1 MGNLKTK
8 IKEFLK
14 IEYDFGYGSGTPY
27 GYGHGH
33 GYGSGYGH
41 DDCSGWGYGYD
52 PDSLYGYGSGYGYGY
67 GSGSSYGYDICN
79 DPSADLLKFN
89 EFDIYSIDGVPTI
102 ITNIKN
108 NFAKGAIVNKDFTLT
123 PCYIVKGHNLFAHGE
138 TLKKALEDLQ
148 DKIFDELDVDERIKE
163 FNKIFKP
170 NQKYKG
176 HEFYKWHTLLTGS
189 CELGKKAFIKNNNIN
204 LDDEFT
210 VKEFIDI
217 CKNTYGGEIISRL
230 IKEEKE

>member
-1 MGNLKTK
+1 MESLKTK

-14 IEYDFGYGSGTPY
+14 VEYDFGYGSGTPY
-27 GYGHGH
+27 GYGHGR

-52 PDSLYGYGSGYGYGY
+52 HDSLYGYDSGYGYGY

-79 DPSADLLKFN
+79 GPSADLLKFN
-89 EFDIYSIDGVPTI
+89 GVDIYSIDGVPTI

-138 TLKKALEDLQ
+138 TLKKALKNLQ
-148 DKIFDELDVDERIKE
+148 D
-163 FNKIFKP
+163 
-170 NQKYKG
+170 
-176 HEFYKWHTLLTGS
+176 
-189 CELGKKAFIKNNNIN
+189 
-204 LDDEFT
+204 
-210 VKEFIDI
+210 
-217 CKNTYGGEIISRL
+217 EIL
-230 IKEEKE
+230 QAQQTN